1 MASDPYGGNKVY
13 SPYGHPGSH
22 SYSVKYDKDYK
33 PKGYDSKK
41 PTVINLMAII
51 KTNQDTKKVL
61 RLTPYR
67 T

>member
-1 MASDPYGGNKVY
+1 MLSRSIV
-13 SPYGHPGSH
+13 SH

-41 PTVINLMAII
+41 PTVINLMTII
-51 KTNQDTKKVL
+51 KRNQDTKKVL